1 MSIASA
7 NETAVARIRKG
18 SARLT
23 GVRLARDVVPAL
35 RQGKMLLHAGPPL
48 DWENMCGTMRGAMI
62 GAMLFEGWARTA
74 DDAQA
79 LGASGEVAFSPCH
92 HHRCIG
98 PMAGVVSPSMAMYV
112 TSNDAFGVEIYTTFN
127 MGLGKVLRMG
137 AYGPEIIEKLR
148 WMNSGMAEVLEKAIP
163 AGGGVDVKQL
173 MVQALQMGDELH
185 NRNKAASSLFLRA
198 LAPFVADVG
207 GPDAARTLAHLG
219 SSDGMFLN
227 NSMAACKAMIDPAHG
242 IPDCTLVT
250 AFSRNGYEFGIRVSG
265 LGDEWFTAP
274 APFVKGVYFPGYS
287 EKDANRDIGDSAI
300 TETCGLGAFA
310 MAAAPAITQLVG
322 GTPRSATE
330 ITLRMYEITETESD
344 VFRIPSLDFR
354 GVPLGVDIRKV
365 VETGLE
371 PEIDTGI
378 SHKEAGVGQIG
389 AGLTVAPMLCFAK
402 AVEAFVQRRLQQAAR
417 ESRS

>member
-1 MSIASA
+1 MSIIKA
-7 NETAVARIRKG
+7 NAEAVSRIQKG
-18 SARLT
+18 NARLT
-23 GVRLARDVVPAL
+23 GMRVARDVVPAL
-35 RQGKMLLHAGPPL
+35 RARKTLLHAGPPIE
-48 DWENMCGTMRGAMI
+48 WANMCGTMRGAMI
-62 GAMLFEGWARTA
+62 GAMLFEGWAKTPA
-74 DDAQA
+74 EAAA
-79 LGASGEVAFSPCH
+79 LGIGGEIAFSPCH

-98 PMAGVVSPSMAMYV
+98 PMAGIVSPSMAMYV
-112 TSNDAFGVEIYTTFN
+112 TNNDVYGVEVYTTLN

-137 AYGPEIIEKLR
+137 AYGPEIIDKLR
-148 WMNSGMAEVLEKAIP
+148 WMNGGMAEVLEKAIS
-163 AGGGVDVKQL
+163 ACGGLDVKQL

-198 LAPFVADVG
+198 LAPHVAGVG
-207 GPDAARTLAHLG
+207 GSDAVKTLAHLG

-227 NSMAACKAMIDPAHG
+227 NAMAACKAMIDPARD
-242 IPDCTLVT
+242 IPDCTIVT

-265 LGDEWFTAP
+265 LGDQWFTAP
-274 APFVKGVYFPGYS
+274 SPYVKGVYFPGYG

-300 TETCGLGAFA
+300 TESCGLGAFA

-330 ITLRMYEITETESD
+330 ITLRMYEITETESE

-378 SHKEAGVGQIG
+378 SHREAGIGQIG

-402 AVEAFVQRRLQQAAR
+402 AVEALAHRRQQALAA
-417 ESRS
+417 

>member
-1 MSIASA
+1 
-7 NETAVARIRKG
+7 
-18 SARLT
+18 
-23 GVRLARDVVPAL
+23 VPAL
-35 RQGKMLLHAGPPL
+35 RERKMLLHAGPPIT
-48 DWENMCGTMRGAMI
+48 WANMCGTMRGAMI
-62 GAMLFEGWARTA
+62 GAMHFEGWAKTPA
-74 DDAQA
+74 EAEA
-79 LGASGEVAFSPCH
+79 LGASGEIAFSPCH

-98 PMAGVVSPSMAMYV
+98 PMAGIVSPSMAMCV
-112 TSNDAFGVEIYTTFN
+112 TNNDVYGVEVYTTLN

-137 AYGPEIIEKLR
+137 AYGPEIIDKLR
-148 WMNSGMAEVLEKAIP
+148 WMNGGMAEVLDKAIP
-163 AGGGVDVKQL
+163 ACGGLDVKQL

-198 LAPFVADVG
+198 LAPHIAGVG
-207 GPDAARTLAHLG
+207 GPDAAKTLAHLG

-227 NSMAACKAMIDPAHG
+227 NAMAACKAMIDPARD
-242 IPDCTLVT
+242 IPDCTIVT

-265 LGDEWFTAP
+265 LGDQWFTAP
-274 APFVKGVYFPGYS
+274 SPYVKGVYFPGYS

-330 ITLRMYEITETESD
+330 ITLRMYEITETESEI
-344 VFRIPSLDFR
+344 FRIPSLDFR

-389 AGLTVAPMLCFAK
+389 AGLTVAPMLCFAR
-402 AVEAFVQRRLQQAAR
+402 AVEAFAQRRRQALAA
-417 ESRS
+417 

>member
-1 MSIASA
+1 V
-7 NETAVARIRKG
+7 TRIKKG
-18 SARLT
+18 TARLT
-23 GVRLARDVVPAL
+23 GIRIARDVVPAL
-35 RQGKMLLHAGPPL
+35 RQGKVLLHAGPPVQ
-48 DWENMCGTMRGAMI
+48 WQNMCGTMQGAMI
-62 GAMLFEGWARTA
+62 GAMLFEGWAKTPA
-74 DDAQA
+74 DAEA
-79 LGASGEVAFSPCH
+79 LGASGDVAFSPCH
-92 HHRCIG
+92 HQRCIG
-98 PMAGVVSPSMAMYV
+98 PMAGIVSPSMAMYV
-112 TSNDAFGVEIYTTFN
+112 TTNEVFGVDVYTTLN

-148 WMNSGMAEVLEKAIP
+148 WMNSGMAEVLQKAIP
-163 AGGGVDVKQL
+163 ASGGLDIKQL
-173 MVQALQMGDELH
+173 MIQALQMGDELH

-198 LAPFVADVG
+198 LAPFIAGVG
-207 GPDAARTLAHLG
+207 GPDAVKTLAHLG

-227 NSMAACKAMIDPAHG
+227 NAMAACKAMIDPAHG

-250 AFSRNGYEFGIRVSG
+250 AFSRNGVEFGIRVSG
-265 LGDEWFTAP
+265 LGDRWFTAP
-274 APFVKGVYFPGYS
+274 SPYVKGVYFPGYS
-287 EKDANRDIGDSAI
+287 QDDANRDIGDSAI

-322 GTPRSATE
+322 GTPKSATE

-378 SHKEAGVGQIG
+378 SHKQAGIGQIG
-389 AGLTVAPMLCFAK
+389 AGLTVAPMACFAQ
-402 AVEAFVQRRLQQAAR
+402 AVEAFAALRGAAGAAMQAQGPA
-417 ESRS
+417 S

>member
-1 MSIASA
+1 MSISTA
-7 NETAVARIRKG
+7 NAEAISRIKRG
-18 SARLT
+18 NARLT
-23 GVRLARDVVPAL
+23 GVRLAREVVPAL
-35 RQGKMLLHAGPPL
+35 RERKTLLHAGPPVA
-48 DWENMCGTMRGAMI
+48 WQNMCGTMQGAMI
-62 GAMLFEGWARTA
+62 GAMLFEGWAKTPEE
-74 DDAQA
+74 AQA

-98 PMAGVVSPSMAMYV
+98 PMAGIVSPSMAMYV
-112 TSNDAFGVEIYTTFN
+112 TRNDAFGVEVYTTFN

-137 AYGPEIIEKLR
+137 AYGPEIIDKLR

-163 AGGGVDVKQL
+163 ACGGLDVKQL

-198 LAPFVADVG
+198 LAPHIAGVG
-207 GPDAARTLAHLG
+207 GPDSVKTLAHLG

-227 NSMAACKAMIDPAHG
+227 NAMAACKAMIDPAHG
-242 IPDCTLVT
+242 IADCTIVT
-250 AFSRNGYEFGIRVSG
+250 AFARNGYEFGIRVSG
-265 LGDEWFTAP
+265 LGEQWFTAP
-274 APFVKGVYFPGYS
+274 SPYVKGVYFPGYS

-322 GTPRSATE
+322 GTPKSATE

-378 SHKEAGVGQIG
+378 SHKQAGIGQIG

-402 AVEAFVQRRLQQAAR
+402 AVEAFAARRLQQAAA
-417 ESRS
+417 

>member
-7 NETAVARIRKG
+7 NAEAISRIRKG
-18 SARLT
+18 NARLT
-23 GVRLARDVVPAL
+23 GVRVARDVVPAL
-35 RQGKMLLHAGPPL
+35 RESKMLLHAGPPVAWP
-48 DWENMCGTMRGAMI
+48 DMCGTMQGAMI
-62 GAMLFEGWARTA
+62 GAMLFEGWAKTPA
-74 DDAQA
+74 DAQA
-79 LGASGEVAFSPCH
+79 LGASGEVAFAPCH

-98 PMAGVVSPSMAMYV
+98 PMAGIVSPSMAMYV
-112 TSNDAFGVEIYTTFN
+112 TANDAFGIEVYTTFN

-137 AYGPEIIEKLR
+137 AYGPEIIDKLR
-148 WMNSGMAEVLEKAIP
+148 WMNGGMAAVLEKAIP
-163 AGGGVDVKQL
+163 ACGGIDVKQL
-173 MVQALQMGDELH
+173 MAQALQMGDELH
-185 NRNKAASSLFLRA
+185 NRNKAASSLFLRT
-198 LAPFVADVG
+198 LAPHVAGVG
-207 GPDAARTLAHLG
+207 GTDAAKTLAHLG

-227 NSMAACKAMIDPAHG
+227 NAMAACKAMIDPAQG
-242 IPDCTLVT
+242 VADCTLVT
-250 AFSRNGYEFGIRVSG
+250 AFSRNGVEFGIRVSG
-265 LGDEWFTAP
+265 LGERWFTAP
-274 APFVKGVYFPGYS
+274 SPYVKGVYFPGYS

-322 GTPRSATE
+322 GTPKSATE
-330 ITLRMYEITETESD
+330 ITLRMYEITAAESD

-378 SHKEAGVGQIG
+378 SHKQAGIGQIG

-402 AVEAFVQRRLQQAAR
+402 AVEAFAASRRPQ
-417 ESRS
+417 ESA

>member
-1 MSIASA
+1 
-7 NETAVARIRKG
+7 
-18 SARLT
+18 LT
-23 GVRLARDVVPAL
+23 GVRLARDAVPAL
-35 RQGKMLLHAGPPL
+35 RERKMLLHAGPPVAWK
-48 DWENMCGTMRGAMI
+48 DMCGTMQGAII
-62 GAMLFEGWARTA
+62 GAMLFEGWAKTPG
-74 DDAQA
+74 DAEA

-98 PMAGVVSPSMAMYV
+98 PMAGIVSPSMAMYV
-112 TSNDAFGVEIYTTFN
+112 TRNDAFGVEVYATFN

-137 AYGPEIIEKLR
+137 AYGPEIIDKLR
-148 WMNSGMAEVLEKAIP
+148 WMNSGMAEVLDKAIP
-163 AGGGVDVKQL
+163 ASGGIDVKQL

-198 LAPFVADVG
+198 LAPHIAGAG
-207 GPDAARTLAHLG
+207 GPDAVKTLAHLG

-227 NSMAACKAMIDPAHG
+227 NAMAACKAMIDPAHG
-242 IPDCTLVT
+242 IEDCTLVT

-265 LGDEWFTAP
+265 LGDQWFTAP
-274 APFVKGVYFPGYS
+274 SPYVKGVYFPGYS

-322 GTPRSATE
+322 GTPKSATE

-354 GVPLGVDIRKV
+354 GVPLGVDVRKV
-365 VETGLE
+365 IETGLE

-378 SHKEAGVGQIG
+378 SHKQAGIGQIG

-402 AVEAFVQRRLQQAAR
+402 AVEALAAR
-417 ESRS
+417 RQQRVAP

>member
-1 MSIASA
+1 
-7 NETAVARIRKG
+7 
-18 SARLT
+18 
-23 GVRLARDVVPAL
+23 
-35 RQGKMLLHAGPPL
+35 
-48 DWENMCGTMRGAMI
+48 
-62 GAMLFEGWARTA
+62 
-74 DDAQA
+74 
-79 LGASGEVAFSPCH
+79 
-92 HHRCIG
+92 
-98 PMAGVVSPSMAMYV
+98 
-112 TSNDAFGVEIYTTFN
+112 
-127 MGLGKVLRMG
+127 
-137 AYGPEIIEKLR
+137 
-148 WMNSGMAEVLEKAIP
+148 
-163 AGGGVDVKQL
+163 
-173 MVQALQMGDELH
+173 
-185 NRNKAASSLFLRA
+185 
-198 LAPFVADVG
+198 
-207 GPDAARTLAHLG
+207 
-219 SSDGMFLN
+219 
-227 NSMAACKAMIDPAHG
+227 MIDPAHG

-402 AVEAFVQRRLQQAAR
+402 AVEAFAQRRLQQAAR

>member
-1 MSIASA
+1 MNISKA
-7 NETAVARIRKG
+7 NAEAVSRIRKG
-18 SARLT
+18 NARLT
-23 GVRLARDVVPAL
+23 GVRLARDAVPAL
-35 RQGKMLLHAGPPL
+35 RERKMLLHAGPPVAWK
-48 DWENMCGTMRGAMI
+48 DMCGTMQGAII
-62 GAMLFEGWARTA
+62 GAMLFEGWAKTPG
-74 DDAQA
+74 DAEA

-98 PMAGVVSPSMAMYV
+98 PMAGIVSPSMAMYV
-112 TSNDAFGVEIYTTFN
+112 TRNDAFGVEVYATFN

-137 AYGPEIIEKLR
+137 AYGPEIIDKLR
-148 WMNSGMAEVLEKAIP
+148 WMNSGMAEVLDKAIP
-163 AGGGVDVKQL
+163 ASGGVDVKQL

-198 LAPFVADVG
+198 LAPHIAGAG
-207 GPDAARTLAHLG
+207 GPDAVKTLAHLG

-227 NSMAACKAMIDPAHG
+227 NAMAACKAMIDPAHG
-242 IPDCTLVT
+242 IEDCTLVT

-265 LGDEWFTAP
+265 LGDQWFTAP
-274 APFVKGVYFPGYS
+274 SPYVKGVYFPGYS

-322 GTPRSATE
+322 GTPKSATE

-344 VFRIPSLDFR
+344 IFRIPALDFR
-354 GVPLGVDIRKV
+354 GVPLGVDIRRV

-378 SHKEAGVGQIG
+378 SHKQAGIGQIG

-402 AVEAFVQRRLQQAAR
+402 AVEALAAR
-417 ESRS
+417 RQQRVAP